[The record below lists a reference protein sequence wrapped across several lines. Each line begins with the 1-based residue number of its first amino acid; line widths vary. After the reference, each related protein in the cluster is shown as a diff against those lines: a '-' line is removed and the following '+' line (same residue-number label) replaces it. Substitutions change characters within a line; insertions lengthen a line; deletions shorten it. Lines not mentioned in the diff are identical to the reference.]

1 MHNYEVRFD
10 EHANCWELCAVDTAP
25 AQRIAAYD
33 TPEEAIT
40 GSAEIC
46 ADAAMNCGTINLTVR
61 SIDGSALCERTFTA
75 APVAPLQ
82 LAPFAAKPGSD
93 IAAD

>member
-10 EHANCWELCAVDTAP
+10 EHSSCWELCAVDTVP
-25 AQRIAAYD
+25 AQRIAAYG

-46 ADAAMNCGTINLTVR
+46 VGAAANSGTINLTVR

-75 APVAPLQ
+75 TPAAPMLCARTVS
-82 LAPFAAKPGSD
+82 KPDAD
-93 IAAD
+93 IAAG